1 MKKLVIIITIIGFSL
16 TLLGIIKQVDTR
28 AVKIENIEIAQS
40 RTLEIGQ
47 ETKID
52 IKITP
57 NGASNKKIIWKS
69 SNPDIVDIDEDGNVF
84 AYSDGKATITV
95 SSEDGSIVST
105 CVITVKKHK
114 DNKDNKDNN
123 ADKTT
128 NDKEDTEGINNKQE
142 KDKSSESSKSSNKNE
157 NTKNIKQVNSVTLN
171 HKSVTVVNGMTVSL
185 KAAVSPSNAENK
197 NVSWTSSN
205 TSVAT
210 VSSSGVVTAKS
221 VGTAT
226 ITVTTEDGS
235 KKAACEVT
243 VTPIRVSGVTL
254 SSSTISM
261 VNGNISTLTATVSPS
276 NAANKNVTWTSSN
289 TSVATVS
296 SSGVV
301 TAKSVG
307 TTTITVTTEDGS
319 KKATCL
325 VTVTPIKVSGV
336 TLNSSTISIVNG
348 NNMILTATVSPSNA
362 ANKNVSWTSSNTSVA
377 TVSSTGVVTAKSV
390 GTATITVTTED
401 GSKKATCLVIVEPI
415 KVSQVTLSS
424 NAISIINGN
433 TMTLTAAVSP
443 SNAENKNVTWT
454 SSNTSVATVSST
466 GVVTAKSVGT
476 ATITVTTED
485 GSKKATCEVMVTPI
499 EVSGVSL
506 NTSSVSIVNGSTST
520 LTATVSPSNA
530 ENKNVTWTSSNTSV
544 ATVSSTGVV
553 TAKSVGTAT
562 ITVTTEDGSKKA
574 TCEVTVTPIRVSGV
588 TLGSS
593 SEEIVYLNNKTLIAT
608 VSPSNAANK
617 NVTWSSSNTSV
628 ATVSSTGVVTA
639 KSVGTATI
647 TVTTEDGNKKATTN
661 ITVKPL
667 PIVYFVAHQD
677 DETISASGFILEDLK
692 SGSNVDVH
700 VYLCTDGAGS
710 GVYTQIING
719 QTKITG
725 KNASNFTRAD
735 FSEARDKEYIAALQK
750 LGVNKNNIH
759 ILKYTNNSGTLTRF
773 EDGKLKDNK
782 SKLKTVLNDEIK
794 KYTNPAIR
802 AHIPLL
808 TQILS
813 ISKSEGK
820 NHYHKDHVTIG
831 NVIYE
836 LYSSNTALINMS
848 ENDIHNLRFFTDE
861 NWTDSDYETTEF
873 KSRYKKYPQTLTSS
887 DKEKWNNARNEYERF
902 EPDNGRYSIGG
913 LSVESQFVSV
923 KNRMDNKGYLN
934 HYFTIGTLYKNN
946 LVTTSTDY

>member
-185 KAAVSPSNAENK
+185 KAAVSPSDAENK
-197 NVSWTSSN
+197 NVTWTSSN

-210 VSSSGVVTAKS
+210 VSSTGVITAKS

-235 KKAACEVT
+235 KKATCEVT

-401 GSKKATCLVIVEPI
+401 G
-415 KVSQVTLSS
+415 
-424 NAISIINGN
+424 
-433 TMTLTAAVSP
+433 
-443 SNAENKNVTWT
+443 
-454 SSNTSVATVSST
+454 
-466 GVVTAKSVGT
+466 
-476 ATITVTTED
+476 
-485 GSKKATCEVMVTPI
+485 
-499 EVSGVSL
+499 
-506 NTSSVSIVNGSTST
+506 
-520 LTATVSPSNA
+520 
-530 ENKNVTWTSSNTSV
+530 
-544 ATVSSTGVV
+544 
-553 TAKSVGTAT
+553 
-562 ITVTTEDGSKKA
+562 
-574 TCEVTVTPIRVSGV
+574 
-588 TLGSS
+588 
-593 SEEIVYLNNKTLIAT
+593 
-608 VSPSNAANK
+608 
-617 NVTWSSSNTSV
+617 
-628 ATVSSTGVVTA
+628 
-639 KSVGTATI
+639 
-647 TVTTEDGNKKATTN
+647 NKKATTN

-677 DETISASGFILEDLK
+677 DETISASGSILEDLK

>member
-1 MKKLVIIITIIGFSL
+1 MSL
-16 TLLGIIKQVDTR
+16 NT
-28 AVKIENIEIAQS
+28 
-40 RTLEIGQ
+40 
-47 ETKID
+47 
-52 IKITP
+52 
-57 NGASNKKIIWKS
+57 S
-69 SNPDIVDIDEDGNVF
+69 SV
-84 AYSDGKATITV
+84 
-95 SSEDGSIVST
+95 SIVNGST
-105 CVITVKKHK
+105 
-114 DNKDNKDNN
+114 
-123 ADKTT
+123 
-128 NDKEDTEGINNKQE
+128 
-142 KDKSSESSKSSNKNE
+142 
-157 NTKNIKQVNSVTLN
+157 
-171 HKSVTVVNGMTVSL
+171 
-185 KAAVSPSNAENK
+185 
-197 NVSWTSSN
+197 
-205 TSVAT
+205 
-210 VSSSGVVTAKS
+210 
-221 VGTAT
+221 
-226 ITVTTEDGS
+226 
-235 KKAACEVT
+235 
-243 VTPIRVSGVTL
+243 
-254 SSSTISM
+254 
-261 VNGNISTLTATVSPS
+261 STLTAT
-276 NAANKNVTWTSSN
+276 
-289 TSVATVS
+289 
-296 SSGVV
+296 
-301 TAKSVG
+301 
-307 TTTITVTTEDGS
+307 
-319 KKATCL
+319 
-325 VTVTPIKVSGV
+325 
-336 TLNSSTISIVNG
+336 
-348 NNMILTATVSPSNA
+348 
-362 ANKNVSWTSSNTSVA
+362 
-377 TVSSTGVVTAKSV
+377 
-390 GTATITVTTED
+390 
-401 GSKKATCLVIVEPI
+401 
-415 KVSQVTLSS
+415 
-424 NAISIINGN
+424 
-433 TMTLTAAVSP
+433 VSP

-562 ITVTTEDGSKKA
+562 ITVTTEDG
-574 TCEVTVTPIRVSGV
+574 
-588 TLGSS
+588 
-593 SEEIVYLNNKTLIAT
+593 
-608 VSPSNAANK
+608 
-617 NVTWSSSNTSV
+617 
-628 ATVSSTGVVTA
+628 
-639 KSVGTATI
+639 
-647 TVTTEDGNKKATTN
+647 NKKATTN

-677 DETISASGFILEDLK
+677 DETISASGSILEDLK

>member
-185 KAAVSPSNAENK
+185 KAAVSPSDAENK
-197 NVSWTSSN
+197 NVTWTSSN

-210 VSSSGVVTAKS
+210 VSSTGVITAKS

-235 KKAACEVT
+235 KKATCEVT

-485 GSKKATCEVMVTPI
+485 GSKKATCLVIVEPIKVSQVTLSSNAI
-499 EVSGVSL
+499 SIING
-506 NTSSVSIVNGSTST
+506 NTMT
-520 LTATVSPSNA
+520 LTAAVSPSNA
-530 ENKNVTWTSSNTSV
+530 ENKNVTWT
-544 ATVSSTGVV
+544 
-553 TAKSVGTAT
+553 
-562 ITVTTEDGSKKA
+562 
-574 TCEVTVTPIRVSGV
+574 
-588 TLGSS
+588 
-593 SEEIVYLNNKTLIAT
+593 
-608 VSPSNAANK
+608 
-617 NVTWSSSNTSV
+617 SSNTSV

-677 DETISASGFILEDLK
+677 DETISASGSILEDLK

-836 LYSSNTALINMS
+836 LYSSNTTLINMS